1 MMSETTQA
9 AQVPPIQYPTI
20 TIPGKGTYIVK
31 FGFGAVYTLEEQL
44 GMSTEQIGQK
54 LGDLF
59 PPLGPDGTRPPA
71 IVSPAFLTK
80 VLAACIWDQAH
91 MTPQEV
97 AYSFDVA
104 DLPTIGRAVAEAFAK
119 MRWPAR
125 PPLQEPVTKAE
136 AVQ

>member
-1 MMSETTQA
+1 MSETTQA
-9 AQVPPIQYPTI
+9 AQAPPIQYPTI
-20 TIPGKGTYIVK
+20 AIPGRGTFVVK

-44 GMSTEQIGQK
+44 GMSTDQIGAK
-54 LGDLF
+54 LAELF
-59 PPLGPDGTRPPA
+59 PEPGPDGTRPPA

-104 DLPTIGRAVAEAFAK
+104 DLPTIGRVVAEAFVK
-119 MRWPAR
+119 TRWSAR
-125 PPLQEPVTKAE
+125 QPLQETATKTE